1 MRKCRAEHRDADAH
15 EEEGAAPDGGEGEQ
29 LDEVLESPWEA
40 LVLVGT
46 SRHCRRAARRVP
58 PESCGLSLEVRGE
71 ESGTNYCSGP
81 MKYKVPVIPAKA
93 GIQCRSAIA
102 DWTPA
107 FAGVTNS
114 NINGPDQYP
123 FVRYWDDS
131 SGLLGDRLLCSAPDA
146 RASPF
151 LWLLSFGDRQT
162 KRKNAR
168 ASGAENSTSTK
179 ARFVIL
185 RSASD
190 RWQMAH
196 PFDPRKN
203 QDPLQTRKKSSPSS
217 CYNITGAKT
226 LGLCRSWL

>member
-1 MRKCRAEHRDADAH
+1 
-15 EEEGAAPDGGEGEQ
+15 
-29 LDEVLESPWEA
+29 VLEIHGKRS
-40 LVLVGT
+40 LVGT

-71 ESGTNYCSGP
+71 ESGTN
-81 MKYKVPVIPAKA
+81 
-93 GIQCRSAIA
+93 
-102 DWTPA
+102 
-107 FAGVTNS
+107 
-114 NINGPDQYP
+114 YP